1 MRHFAV
7 LVVLVVTTLVFA
19 VSSQATAPPV
29 GPLPKGPTT
38 TIATTK
44 GSLVSVALPSRAG
57 KSWRL
62 ARTVSPRVLVE
73 IGEADVGKS
82 VVIVY
87 RAVGRGSV
95 RVAYGLTIG
104 EGKKAYAAATFNV
117 RVS

>member
-1 MRHFAV
+1 MRRAALAAV
-7 LVVLVVTTLVFA
+7 LVGASVVSATA
-19 VSSQATAPPV
+19 DATAPPV
-29 GPLPKGPTT
+29 GPLPKGPVS

-44 GSLVSVALPSRAG
+44 GALVAVALPSKAG

-62 ARTVSPRVLVE
+62 ARAVDRRVLVE
-73 IGEADVGKS
+73 VNEANVGRN

-95 RVAYGLTIG
+95 RVAYGLTRG
-104 EGKKAYAAATFNV
+104 ETKRAYASSTFVV